1 MKHTRTNLSI
11 GFIFLN
17 GFLHNVLT
25 AKSDNLPWL
34 IEGPISSNEI
44 DHDLPFNALPEY
56 DLNDELPANGQDSL
70 ETRPIIENV
79 VIKSNIT
86 NRVDKTTVNFF
97 VKNPS
102 IRNTQEIA
110 FSIELPHNEYRA
122 TNMSL
127 QILGDERIYRDVKQG
142 GDTKIMYQK
151 LLVKNQAGLM
161 LYKLEKATPKSFNQA
176 IMLSLKAIIR
186 PGEKQHIIL
195 QYEGPLVE
203 SGNGTWNHMVHI
215 NPHQLVQNFN
225 VAIVLNDTLPIT
237 NMQAFE
243 MRDGSPVFG
252 YSESKM
258 KCRNTSEE
266 CEVIFHP
273 NEIKKEGNDGYDMNG
288 QFYLSFNRNKTLLL
302 SKIGQEI
309 TNITFSPEFIQVF
322 EVFEIIPA
330 VIGLMFNM
338 LLMVPFILF
347 TEFVTAFNVIISEIM
362 GFNTDWY
369 TQENRWYEKQLEYEM
384 NRLDR
389 VFWNFDKKFENM
401 DGDFYDNIWNLH
413 FETNDPPN
421 LSELES
427 NPLSKFHIFEDTFE
441 NLKQDHPV
449 RKIQDKKD
457 EEVNNDQIDDEKPSN
472 SKTKEKNDFIS
483 DFYGFNKFPKIINW
497 TSSHSGSFSFHG

>member
-1 MKHTRTNLSI
+1 MKYTSTSLSI
-11 GFIFLN
+11 GLILLN
-17 GFLHNVLT
+17 GLFQNVSSE
-25 AKSDNLPWL
+25 KSETLPWL

-44 DHDLPFNALPEY
+44 DHDLPFSALPEY
-56 DLNDELPANGQDSL
+56 DLNDELPTNGQDSL
-70 ETRPIIENV
+70 ETRPIVENV

-151 LLVKNQAGLM
+151 LLAKNQAGLM

-176 IMLSLKAIIR
+176 IMISLKAIIR
-186 PGEKQHIIL
+186 PGEKQHITL

-225 VAIVLNDTLPIT
+225 VDIDLNDTLPIT
-237 NMQAFE
+237 NIQAFE

-258 KCRNTSEE
+258 KCGNTSEE
-266 CEVIFHP
+266 CSVLFHP
-273 NEIKKEGNDGYDMNG
+273 NEVKKEGNDGYDMNG
-288 QFYLSFNRNKTLLL
+288 QFYISFTRNKTLLL

-309 TNITFSPEFIQVF
+309 TNITAFPAEFVHVF
-322 EVFEIIPA
+322 EVIPA

-347 TEFVTAFNVIISEIM
+347 TEFVSAFNVIISEIM

-369 TQENRWYEKQLEYEM
+369 TQEKRWYEKELEYEM
-384 NRLDR
+384 NHLDR
-389 VFWNFDKKFENM
+389 VFSNFDKHFENM
-401 DGDFYDNIWNLH
+401 DGEFNFHI
-413 FETNDPPN
+413 ETNEPLT
-421 LSELES
+421 LSDLKS
-427 NPLSKFHIFEDTFE
+427 APFHVFEDTFE
-441 NLKQDHPV
+441 NLKQDPPV
-449 RKIQDKKD
+449 RKILETKDKEDNKD
-457 EEVNNDQIDDEKPSN
+457 ENEDEKQSN
-472 SKTKEKNDFIS
+472 SKTVEKIDFIP
-483 DFYGFNKFPKIINW
+483 DVYNFDKFPKIINW
-497 TSSHSGSFSFHG
+497 KSSHSGSFSFHG

>member
-1 MKHTRTNLSI
+1 MGS
-11 GFIFLN
+11 G
-17 GFLHNVLT
+17 
-25 AKSDNLPWL
+25 SLPWL

-44 DHDLPFNALPEY
+44 DHDLPFSALPEY
-56 DLNDELPANGQDSL
+56 DLNDEWPANGQDSL

-142 GDTKIMYQK
+142 GDTKTMYQK
-151 LLVKNQAGLM
+151 LLAKNQAGLM
-161 LYKLEKATPKSFNQA
+161 LYKLEKATPKSFDQP
-176 IMLSLKAIIR
+176 IMISLKAIIR
-186 PGEKQHIIL
+186 PGEKQHITL

-225 VAIVLNDTLPIT
+225 VAIDLNDTLPIT
-237 NMQAFE
+237 NIQAFE

-252 YSESKM
+252 YSESSM
-258 KCRNTSEE
+258 KCKNTSEE

-288 QFYLSFNRNKTLLL
+288 QFYLSFTRNKTLLL
-302 SKIGQEI
+302 SKLGQEI

-338 LLMVPFILF
+338 LFMVPFILF

-362 GFNTDWY
+362 GFNTAWY
-369 TQENRWYEKQLEYEM
+369 AQEKRWYEKELEYEM
-384 NRLDR
+384 NHLVR
-389 VFWNFDKKFENM
+389 VFSNFDKKFENM
-401 DGDFYDNIWNLH
+401 DGEFNFH
-413 FETNDPPN
+413 FETSEPLT
-421 LSELES
+421 LSDLKS
-427 NPLSKFHIFEDTFE
+427 APFHVFEDTFE
-441 NLKQDHPV
+441 NLKQEHPE
-449 RKIQDKKD
+449 RKILETKDKETKKYQNED
-457 EEVNNDQIDDEKPSN
+457 NKPSK
-472 SKTKEKNDFIS
+472 STTVEKNDFIS
-483 DFYGFNKFPKIINW
+483 DFHNFDKFPKIINW
-497 TSSHSGSFSFHG
+497 KSSHSGFFSFHG

>member
-1 MKHTRTNLSI
+1 MKYTSTSLSI
-11 GFIFLN
+11 GLILLN
-17 GFLHNVLT
+17 GLFHNVFSE
-25 AKSDNLPWL
+25 KSETLPWL

-44 DHDLPFNALPEY
+44 DHDLPFSALPEY

-127 QILGDERIYRDVKQG
+127 QILGDERIYRDVNLG
-142 GDTKIMYQK
+142 GDTKITYQK
-151 LLVKNQAGLM
+151 LLAKNQAGLM

-176 IMLSLKAIIR
+176 IMISLKAIIR
-186 PGEKQHIIL
+186 PGDKQHITL

-225 VAIVLNDTLPIT
+225 VAIDLNDTLPIT
-237 NMQAFE
+237 NIQAFE

-252 YSESKM
+252 YSESNM

-266 CEVIFHP
+266 CEVTFHP

-288 QFYLSFNRNKTLLL
+288 QFHISFTRNKTLLL

-309 TNITFSPEFIQVF
+309 TNITLSPEFIQVF

-347 TEFVTAFNVIISEIM
+347 TEFVSAFNVIISEIM

-369 TQENRWYEKQLEYEM
+369 TQEKRWYEKELEYEM
-384 NRLDR
+384 NHLDR
-389 VFWNFDKKFENM
+389 VFSSFDKKFENM
-401 DGDFYDNIWNLH
+401 DGEFNFH
-413 FETNDPPN
+413 FETNEPLT
-421 LSELES
+421 LSDLKS
-427 NPLSKFHIFEDTFE
+427 DPLSKFHVFEDTFE

-449 RKIQDKKD
+449 RKILDTKDKEDNKD
-457 EEVNNDQIDDEKPSN
+457 ENKEEKPSN
-472 SKTKEKNDFIS
+472 LKTVEKNDFVS
-483 DFYGFNKFPKIINW
+483 DFHDIDKFPKIINW
-497 TSSHSGSFSFHG
+497 KSSHSGSFSFHG

>member
-1 MKHTRTNLSI
+1 MKYTSTNLSI
-11 GFIFLN
+11 GLIFLN
-17 GFLHNVLT
+17 GLFHNVFSE
-25 AKSDNLPWL
+25 KIDSLPWL

-44 DHDLPFNALPEY
+44 DHDLPFSALPEY
-56 DLNDELPANGQDSL
+56 DLNDDLPQNGQDGL

-86 NRVDKTTVNFF
+86 NRFDKTTVNFF

-102 IRNTQEIA
+102 IRHTQEIA

-186 PGEKQHIIL
+186 PGEKQHITL

-225 VAIVLNDTLPIT
+225 VAIDLNDTLPIT

>member
-1 MKHTRTNLSI
+1 MGS
-11 GFIFLN
+11 G
-17 GFLHNVLT
+17 
-25 AKSDNLPWL
+25 SLPWL

-44 DHDLPFNALPEY
+44 DHDLPFSALPEY
-56 DLNDELPANGQDSL
+56 DLNDEWPANGQDSL

-127 QILGDERIYRDVKQG
+127 QILGDERIYRDAKQG
-142 GDTKIMYQK
+142 EDSKILYQK
-151 LLVKNQAGLM
+151 LLAKNQAGLM
-161 LYKLEKATPKSFNQA
+161 LYKLEKAVPKSFNEA
-176 IMLSLKAIIR
+176 IMISLKAIIR
-186 PGEKQHIIL
+186 PGEKQHITL

-203 SGNGTWNHMVHI
+203 SGNGTWNHMLHI

-225 VAIVLNDTLPIT
+225 VAIALNDTLPIT
-237 NMQAFE
+237 NIQAFE
-243 MRDGSPVFG
+243 MRDGSPVLG

-258 KCRNTSEE
+258 KCKNTSEE

-273 NEIKKEGNDGYDMNG
+273 NEIKKERIDGYDMNG

-322 EVFEIIPA
+322 EVIPA

-369 TQENRWYEKQLEYEM
+369 TQEKR
-384 NRLDR
+384 
-389 VFWNFDKKFENM
+389 
-401 DGDFYDNIWNLH
+401 
-413 FETNDPPN
+413 
-421 LSELES
+421 
-427 NPLSKFHIFEDTFE
+427 
-441 NLKQDHPV
+441 
-449 RKIQDKKD
+449 
-457 EEVNNDQIDDEKPSN
+457 
-472 SKTKEKNDFIS
+472 
-483 DFYGFNKFPKIINW
+483 
-497 TSSHSGSFSFHG
+497 

>member
-1 MKHTRTNLSI
+1 MGSI
-11 GFIFLN
+11 GLILLN
-17 GFLHNVLT
+17 GIFHNVYSE
-25 AKSDNLPWL
+25 KSETLPWL

-44 DHDLPFNALPEY
+44 DHDLPFSALPEY

-70 ETRPIIENV
+70 ETIPIIENV
-79 VIKSNIT
+79 IIKSNII
-86 NRVDKTTVNFF
+86 NRIDKTTVNFF

-142 GDTKIMYQK
+142 GDTKIMYQT
-151 LLVKNQAGLM
+151 LLAKNQAGLM
-161 LYKLEKATPKSFNQA
+161 LYMLEKATPKSFNQA
-176 IMLSLKAIIR
+176 IMISLKVIIR
-186 PGEKQHIIL
+186 PGEKQHITL

-203 SGNGTWNHMVHI
+203 LGNGTWNHMVHI

-225 VAIVLNDTLPIT
+225 VAIDLNDTLPIT
-237 NMQAFE
+237 NIQAFE

-266 CEVIFHP
+266 CEVTFHP
-273 NEIKKEGNDGYDMNG
+273 NEIKKEGSDGYDMNG
-288 QFYLSFNRNKTLLL
+288 QFHISFTRNKTLLL
-302 SKIGQEI
+302 GKIGQEI

-347 TEFVTAFNVIISEIM
+347 TEFVSAFNVIISEIM

-369 TQENRWYEKQLEYEM
+369 TQEKRWYEKELEYEM
-384 NRLDR
+384 NHLDR
-389 VFWNFDKKFENM
+389 VFSSFDKKFENM
-401 DGDFYDNIWNLH
+401 DGEFYDNIWNLH
-413 FETNDPPN
+413 FETNEPPN

-427 NPLSKFHIFEDTFE
+427 DPLSKFHVFEDTFE
-441 NLKQDHPV
+441 NLKQEHPA
-449 RKIQDKKD
+449 RKILDTKDKEGNKD
-457 EEVNNDQIDDEKPSN
+457 ENEDEKQSN
-472 SKTKEKNDFIS
+472 LKTVEKNDFIS
-483 DFYGFNKFPKIINW
+483 DFYNFNKFPKIINW
-497 TSSHSGSFSFHG
+497 KSSHSGSFSFHG

>member
-1 MKHTRTNLSI
+1 MGS
-11 GFIFLN
+11 G
-17 GFLHNVLT
+17 
-25 AKSDNLPWL
+25 SLPWL

-56 DLNDELPANGQDSL
+56 DLNDELPANVQDSL

-86 NRVDKTTVNFF
+86 NRFDKTTVNFF

-122 TNMSL
+122 PNMSL
-127 QILGDERIYRDVKQG
+127 QILGDERIYGGIKQG
-142 GDTKIMYQK
+142 GDTKILYQE
-151 LLVKNQAGLM
+151 LLAKNQAGLM
-161 LYKLEKATPKSFNQA
+161 LYKLEKATPKSFNEA
-176 IMLSLKAIIR
+176 IMISLKAIIR
-186 PGEKQHIIL
+186 PGEKQHITL

-203 SGNGTWNHMVHI
+203 SGNDTWNHMLHI
-215 NPHQLVQNFN
+215 NPHQLVQKFN
-225 VAIVLNDTLPIT
+225 VAIDINDTLPIT
-237 NMQAFE
+237 NIQAFE

-252 YSESKM
+252 YSELNM
-258 KCRNTSEE
+258 KCRNSSEE
-266 CEVIFHP
+266 CSVTFYP

-288 QFYLSFNRNKTLLL
+288 QFYLSFTRNKALLL

-330 VIGLMFNM
+330 VIGLMFSM

-369 TQENRWYEKQLEYEM
+369 TQEKRWYEKELEYEM
-384 NRLDR
+384 NHLDR
-389 VFWNFDKKFENM
+389 VFSNFDKKFENM
-401 DGDFYDNIWNLH
+401 DGEFNFH
-413 FETNDPPN
+413 FETNEPLT

-427 NPLSKFHIFEDTFE
+427 TPFNVFENTFE
-441 NLKQDHPV
+441 NLKQDHPE
-449 RKIQDKKD
+449 RKILGTKDKEDNKD
-457 EEVNNDQIDDEKPSN
+457 DNEDEKPS
-472 SKTKEKNDFIS
+472 KLKAVEKNDFVS
-483 DFYGFNKFPKIINW
+483 DFYNFDKFPKIINW
-497 TSSHSGSFSFHG
+497 KSSHSGSFSFHG

>member
-1 MKHTRTNLSI
+1 MKYTSTNLSI
-11 GFIFLN
+11 GFILLN
-17 GFLHNVLT
+17 GLFHNVFSE
-25 AKSDNLPWL
+25 KSDSLTWL

-56 DLNDELPANGQDSL
+56 DLDDELPENGQDSL

-86 NRVDKTTVNFF
+86 NRFDKTTVNFF

-110 FSIELPHNEYRA
+110 FSIELPRNEYRA

-127 QILGDERIYRDVKQG
+127 QILGDERIYKDAKRGEDS
-142 GDTKIMYQK
+142 KILYQK
-151 LLVKNQAGLM
+151 LLAKNQAGLM

-176 IMLSLKAIIR
+176 IILSLKAIIR
-186 PGEKQHIIL
+186 PGEKQHITL

-225 VAIVLNDTLPIT
+225 VAIDLNDTLPIT
-237 NMQAFE
+237 NIQAFE

-413 FETNDPPN
+413 FETNDPE
-421 LSELES
+421 LELES